1 MRTYTR
7 AELLDA
13 PQKRRALHWRN
24 SPFINT
30 DFREIQLRGSSAHN
44 ERPVNTQLFFDGRAL
59 SRSEWSELDINLIAA
74 SRIQTPE
81 REGLWLMSFWLRSQR
96 QGTSL
101 CVEADSSHNAL
112 LPFFGALSMRKFC
125 SVERDVRREKTPKFN
140 REGRIQDGKPRLKLD
155 IQT

>member
-1 MRTYTR
+1 MERRREREQNCEIIPARPDENIYTR

-74 SRIQTPE
+74 SRIQTPQ
-81 REGLWLMSFWLRSQR
+81 REGL
-96 QGTSL
+96 
-101 CVEADSSHNAL
+101 
-112 LPFFGALSMRKFC
+112 
-125 SVERDVRREKTPKFN
+125 
-140 REGRIQDGKPRLKLD
+140 
-155 IQT
+155 